1 MIYVDLSKDQQI
13 RLCRKPSQQACVL
26 THRPVAAG
34 MQAINRAG
42 RPISVEKDVSPG
54 DVACATGAVA
64 AEGQAVPIPDLM
76 QQAAFHC

>member
-1 MIYVDLSKDQQI
+1 MIYVDLSKDHRI
-13 RLCRKPSQQACVL
+13 RLCRKSSQKACVL
-26 THRPVAAG
+26 AHRPVAAG
-34 MQAINRAG
+34 VQAIDRAG

-76 QQAAFHC
+76 QQAASHR